1 MAVIFKWAKNKV
13 SVPVAATTDIAARDI
28 VVFNA
33 SGYAVPGT
41 NTADHKLVG
50 VACQGVDNTPGS
62 NGDKYVTCWT
72 EGLFLMP
79 AASIAVTNNGE
90 QMYVTGAKEMDETG
104 SNAVKLGKLIN
115 YVSATSGWVLIGHA
129 L

>member
-1 MAVIFKWAKNKV
+1 MAVTFKWAKNKV
-13 SVPVAATTDIAARDI
+13 SVPVAATTVINARDI

-33 SGYAVPGT
+33 SGYAVKGT
-41 NTADHKLVG
+41 NSADHKLVG
-50 VACQGVDNTPGS
+50 IAVKGVDNDPGAD
-62 NGDKYVTCWT
+62 GDQFVTCWT

-79 AASIAVTNNGE
+79 AASIAVTHNGE

-104 SNAVKLGKLIN
+104 SNGVKLGKLMK
-115 YVSATSGWVLIGHA
+115 YVSNTSGWVLIGHT